1 MTDDGGKTA
10 TWIWPGR
17 GPRISGSDWCGI
29 SGLLLTA
36 RADVTL
42 VITGLAGQRAWG
54 AGTAGT
60 QVQVKVIRPAI
71 MPAATLAGQS
81 KRCVML
87 PSLIRHFR
95 PYGGPARSG
104 KS

>member
-10 TWIWPGR
+10 TWIWPAR
-17 GPRISGSDWCGI
+17 GRISGSDWCGI

-36 RADVTL
+36 RAGVTL
-42 VITGLAGQRAWG
+42 VVTGLAGQRAWG

-60 QVQVKVIRPAI
+60 QVQVIRPAI

-81 KRCVML
+81 
-87 PSLIRHFR
+87 
-95 PYGGPARSG
+95 
-104 KS
+104 